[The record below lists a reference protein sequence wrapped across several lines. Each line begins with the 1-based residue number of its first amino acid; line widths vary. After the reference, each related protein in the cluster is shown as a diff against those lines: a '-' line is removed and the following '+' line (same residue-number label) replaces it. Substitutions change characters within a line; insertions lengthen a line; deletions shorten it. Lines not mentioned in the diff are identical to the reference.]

1 MAPRRLSG
9 GPSLKEKLMLL
20 GLVVVAVACNSLGN
34 YLSIRVYVSLG
45 ARSPA
50 VAPMLGLS
58 VWEGASQV
66 RSPTHNPLHP
76 RYSQLV
82 FVIAESRF
90 MYPPMPGIPMNEN
103 TIYALASEVVSVV
116 PMYIPTGGIRDYTG
130 EEAFRCLW
138 GTLFLYYYNV
148 VFRWCFTLPFHQSKS
163 KNDGRLAFIN
173 NNF

>member
-1 MAPRRLSG
+1 
-9 GPSLKEKLMLL
+9 MLL

-34 YLSIRVYVSLG
+34 YLSIWVYVSLG

-50 VAPMLGLS
+50 IAPMLGLS

-66 RSPTHNPLHP
+66 RSPTQNPLHP

-116 PMYIPTGGIRDYTG
+116 PCTYPRVVSGTTREKRPLDVFGVLCFSITTMLFSGG
-130 EEAFRCLW
+130 A
-138 GTLFLYYYNV
+138 
-148 VFRWCFTLPFHQSKS
+148 LPSP
-163 KNDGRLAFIN
+163 FIN
-173 NNF
+173 QNPKMMEG